1 MDMKDLFS
9 DSARQLKSSKIREL
23 MKMANTPG
31 IISMAG
37 GMPDSESFPFE
48 EIKAIINSWPYAR
61 AKTALQYGTTKGYIP
76 LLQKIAQWME
86 RKKNISMKNQ
96 EVIITT
102 GSQQALSL
110 ISKIFLDPDDVVLV
124 EIPSFIGAIAS
135 FYSFMGA
142 VVGVS
147 MDEEGIVP
155 DDLVKKI
162 EASRKSGKAVK
173 LIYTI
178 PNFNNPSGITLS
190 PSRRKKLL
198 EISYHYEIP
207 LVEDDPYG
215 ELFYEGTAEDY
226 APIKS
231 QDKRGTVFYLG
242 TFSKVLSPGI
252 RVGWIVGDREIV
264 AKLELQ
270 KQSFDACTS
279 TLSQLIAHDYLKNGY
294 ITQYTEKMK
303 SVYRNRR
310 DATLNALKAHMPEG
324 VHWTRPNG
332 GLFVWV
338 TIPEHLDA
346 EYVFK
351 EAVKEKVAFVTG
363 DAFLPEGYKNNYIRL
378 AFSDLSLER
387 IEEGIAVLAGVL
399 RRMI

>member
-1 MDMKDLFS
+1 
-9 DSARQLKSSKIREL
+9 
-23 MKMANTPG
+23 MKMANMPG

-37 GMPDSESFPFE
+37 GMPDSESFPFD
-48 EIKAIINSWPYAR
+48 EIKGIINSWHYTR
-61 AKTALQYGTTKGYIP
+61 AKVALQYGTTRGYTP
-76 LLQKIAQWME
+76 LLQKIARRME
-86 RKKNISMKNQ
+86 QVKKIGMKNQ

-110 ISKIFLDPDDVVLV
+110 ISKIFINPDDVVLV

-135 FYSFMGA
+135 FYSFMGTIIGI
-142 VVGVS
+142 V
-147 MDEEGIVP
+147 MDEEGIIP

-162 EASRKSGKAVK
+162 EHCRKSGKVVK

-190 PSRRKKLL
+190 PERRKKLL
-198 EISYHYEIP
+198 EISYSYGIP

-215 ELFYEGTAEDY
+215 ELFYEGSAGDY

-231 QDKRGTVFYLG
+231 LDERGMVFYLG
-242 TFSKVLSPGI
+242 TFSKVLSPGM
-252 RVGWIVGDREIV
+252 RVGWIVAPTDVV

-279 TLSQLIAHDYLKNGY
+279 TLSQLIAYDYLVNGY
-294 ITQYTEKMK
+294 ITRYTQKMK
-303 SVYRNRR
+303 AVYKKRR
-310 DATLNALKAHMPEG
+310 DTALNALETHMPEG
-324 VHWTRPNG
+324 VAWTKPNG

-338 TIPEHLDA
+338 TIPKHLDA
-346 EYVFK
+346 EDVFK

-363 DAFLPEGYKNNYIRL
+363 DAFLPEGYPNNYIRL
-378 AFSDLSLER
+378 AFSDLSPER

-399 RRMI
+399 RRMM